1 MLTGLWHNA
10 VSSSDDKD
18 RSVHLSSAG
27 DHVLDVVSVP
37 RAVDVSIV
45 TMLGFVLDVSG
56 VDGDTTSS
64 FFWGGV
70 DVGISHI
77 LG

>member
-1 MLTGLWHNA
+1 
-10 VSSSDDKD
+10 
-18 RSVHLSSAG
+18 
-27 DHVLDVVSVP
+27 
-37 RAVDVSIV
+37 
-45 TMLGFVLDVSG
+45 MLGFVLDVSG

-77 LG
+77 FGQTLHRKDVGDTRGKGGLAVVDVADGANVDVDTVTVEFFFCHL